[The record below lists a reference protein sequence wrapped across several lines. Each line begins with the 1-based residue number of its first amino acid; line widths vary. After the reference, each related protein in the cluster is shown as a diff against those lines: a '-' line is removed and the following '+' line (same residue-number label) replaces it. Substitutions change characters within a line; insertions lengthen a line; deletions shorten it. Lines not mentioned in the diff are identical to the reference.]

1 MAFSLFGKPFGYAAG
16 GRVQAPRTTNVRG
29 QHHKLAYINN
39 EEEALL
45 RARGG
50 TGEKVHGGIPA
61 FPPVRGRTQGRSN
74 EGTGFSGG
82 SSGGGSRNNNEPNRP
97 PVGTGN
103 GGSGG
108 GSRNNN
114 NEPNRPPVGTG
125 NGGGGGGS
133 SNNNNEPNRPPVGTG
148 NGGSNNNS
156 GGGGGADSGQAAA
169 AEAARIERNRIAA
182 KEAADRKEAQ
192 DQAIRDQIER
202 DRAAQVES
210 DRLQRNRDI
219 VAQQQQQQQPT
230 TSFDNW
236 LEQAQNVRGF
246 PPASTINNFNP
257 YQVATTEENAFNSAV
272 EQSVAADEKKAA
284 IEAAGFTVQGTSVKN
299 DQGVVVGSI
308 SDPINKFTGELS
320 FAGAPTGIF
329 EGNDEDY
336 SMGTVQQ
343 PAAKTAV
350 VSTAQSTLDKEREQA
365 KLQGKEFFKGKDGR
379 FYSTDPKADAALQA
393 ALFNRSVPYTKEAN
407 PNAFFADGTPRPGLF
422 GYANQEDMED
432 GGGRFASGNTYA
444 GGLPAVYSNL
454 LGSRP
459 RNITDAQWEQV
470 QKERKLM
477 SDAGMGSLSS
487 RPDYS
492 TYPETGY
499 ANAATTPYD
508 GNDHRAD
515 NDQIRLNEPPVAGPP
530 VGAPTCPEGYRFDSA
545 TNACVLGD
553 ASNTDPYQPII
564 TPYTPPPLTQY
575 TPFQP
580 NAPFQPNFQTPSYLP
595 QMPVQQSGIM
605 ASTPTQRYLGTA

>member
-16 GRVQAPRTTNVRG
+16 GRVQAPRTTNIAD

-50 TGEKVHGGIPA
+50 TGQAGPGGIPA

-74 EGTGFSGG
+74 AGTGFSGG
-82 SSGGGSRNNNEPNRP
+82 SSGGSSNNNNEPNRP

-103 GGSGG
+103 GGSSG
-108 GSRNNN
+108 GSSNNN

-219 VAQQQQQQQPT
+219 K
-230 TSFDNW
+230 N
-236 LEQAQNVRGF
+236 G
-246 PPASTINNFNP
+246 
-257 YQVATTEENAFNSAV
+257 AF
-272 EQSVAADEKKAA
+272 
-284 IEAAGFTVQGTSVKN
+284 
-299 DQGVVVGSI
+299 VGKL
-308 SDPINKFTGELS
+308 SDPIEKLLATEHTGYSDYDDYMEKF
-320 FAGAPTGIF
+320 
-329 EGNDEDY
+329 GNDY
-336 SMGTVQQ
+336 AKSIA
-343 PAAKTAV
+343 PKTAV

-365 KLQGKEFFKGKDGR
+365 KKQGKEFFKGSDGR

-407 PNAFFADGTPRPGLF
+407 PKAFFADGTPRPGYF
-422 GYANQEDMED
+422 GYANREDMED
-432 GGGRFASGNTYA
+432 GGGKFASGNTYA
-444 GGLPAVYSNL
+444 DGVFSLYSNV

-492 TYPETGY
+492 IYPETGY

-508 GNDHRAD
+508 GRSSRRQRSRYA
-515 NDQIRLNEPPVAGPP
+515 
-530 VGAPTCPEGYRFDSA
+530 
-545 TNACVLGD
+545 
-553 ASNTDPYQPII
+553 
-564 TPYTPPPLTQY
+564 LT
-575 TPFQP
+575 
-580 NAPFQPNFQTPSYLP
+580 AL
-595 QMPVQQSGIM
+595 
-605 ASTPTQRYLGTA
+605 L

>member
-16 GRVQAPRTTNVRG
+16 GQVQAPRTANIAD

-50 TGEKVHGGIPA
+50 TGQAGPGGIPA
-61 FPPVRGRTQGRSN
+61 FPPVKGKTQGRSN
-74 EGTGFSGG
+74 AGTGFSGG
-82 SSGGGSRNNNEPNRP
+82 SSGGG
-97 PVGTGN
+97 
-103 GGSGG
+103 
-108 GSRNNN
+108 
-114 NEPNRPPVGTG
+114 
-125 NGGGGGGS
+125 GGGGGS
-133 SNNNNEPNRPPVGTG
+133 DSGQANNPPPSGG
-148 NGGSNNNS
+148 NNNNS
-156 GGGGGADSGQAAA
+156 GGGGNPGDQASGGYGSGNSGGNAGSSPPSSTPSGPSQAEINEQNRINRERAQ
-169 AEAARIERNRIAA
+169 AEA
-182 KEAADRKEAQ
+182 DRREAQ

-202 DRAAQVES
+202 DRAAQAEA

-219 VAQQQQQQQPT
+219 VAQQQQQPT

-236 LEQAQNVRGF
+236 LEQAQNVRAL
-246 PPASTINNFNP
+246 PPASTINNFDP
-257 YQVATTEENAFNSAV
+257 YQVATTDGNAFNSAV

-320 FAGAPTGIF
+320 FAGAPTDTF
-329 EGNDEDY
+329 EGNRGDY
-336 SMGTVQQ
+336 SMGTDQQ
-343 PAAKTAV
+343 SAASVKPAVPAAAAAGIASVGTNYGYETNQKR
-350 VSTAQSTLDKEREQA
+350 LDKY
-365 KLQGKEFFKGKDGR
+365 KLNPDGYAANDTSKEARLSRARNGGMSETDNPRFDKDGNIVAAKDAK
-379 FYSTDPKADAALQA
+379 YLDAA
-393 ALFNRSVPYTKEAN
+393 
-407 PNAFFADGTPRPGLF
+407 
-422 GYANQEDMED
+422 DMFD
-432 GGGRFASGNTYA
+432 GGGPGRAGPEFQTKFQSVNNTWAGQEGDTGNIGSTLGITPTGSGRDPTGAAAFVDKGGILGALA
-444 GGLPAVYSNL
+444 GAV
-454 LGSRP
+454 LGPNSYVP
-459 RNITDAQWEQV
+459 
-470 QKERKLM
+470 
-477 SDAGMGSLSS
+477 
-487 RPDYS
+487 P
-492 TYPETGY
+492 
-499 ANAATTPYD
+499 NAATTPYD

-564 TPYTPPPLTQY
+564 TPYTPPPLSAY

-595 QMPVQQSGIM
+595 QMPVQQAGIM

>member
-1 MAFSLFGKPFGYAAG
+1 MGIFAKRYTNPVGMKSG
-16 GRVQAPRTTNVRG
+16 GSVQAPRTTNVRG

-50 TGEKVHGGIPA
+50 TGQAGPGGIPA
-61 FPPVRGRTQGRSN
+61 FPPVKGKTRGKSN
-74 EGTGFSGG
+74 AGTGFSGG

-103 GGSGG
+103 GGSAAVAAIT
-108 GSRNNN
+108 S
-114 NEPNRPPVGTG
+114 NRPPVGTG
-125 NGGGGGGS
+125 NGGS

-182 KEAADRKEAQ
+182 KEVTDRKEAQ

-202 DRAAQVES
+202 DRAAQVEA
-210 DRLQRNRDI
+210 DRRERNRAI

-320 FAGAPTGIF
+320 FAGGP
-329 EGNDEDY
+329 
-336 SMGTVQQ
+336 
-343 PAAKTAV
+343 
-350 VSTAQSTLDKEREQA
+350 
-365 KLQGKEFFKGKDGR
+365 
-379 FYSTDPKADAALQA
+379 
-393 ALFNRSVPYTKEAN
+393 
-407 PNAFFADGTPRPGLF
+407 
-422 GYANQEDMED
+422 
-432 GGGRFASGNTYA
+432 
-444 GGLPAVYSNL
+444 
-454 LGSRP
+454 
-459 RNITDAQWEQV
+459 
-470 QKERKLM
+470 
-477 SDAGMGSLSS
+477 
-487 RPDYS
+487 
-492 TYPETGY
+492 
-499 ANAATTPYD
+499 
-508 GNDHRAD
+508 HRY
-515 NDQIRLNEPPVAGPP
+515 I
-530 VGAPTCPEGYRFDSA
+530 
-545 TNACVLGD
+545 
-553 ASNTDPYQPII
+553 
-564 TPYTPPPLTQY
+564 
-575 TPFQP
+575 
-580 NAPFQPNFQTPSYLP
+580 
-595 QMPVQQSGIM
+595 
-605 ASTPTQRYLGTA
+605 